1 MQPHKVIQLVF
12 HQELRERPIF
22 NERLIDRAILRNF
35 AVRDNISHGPS
46 HCCVHSQGCGIIASG
61 LFFIKC
67 LFNQGFNVLELLE
80 QRVFRICGRRGGCLC
95 HGSWTLCKLIKGGCA
110 FPNTLRFCRRV
121 VCARR
126 EVLQLCAPKTVRC
139 AKSYALH
146 NLLPRFNIHAFVLVG
161 LWCSSGRTRPNWG
174 SQTHAPCPWP
184 TNCHQAS
191 SRFMTTSTRRAAIAS
206 MTSPKLSFST
216 QNETS
221 GDFSRGCA
229 GAASCGT
236 KSLAGSTHACRS
248 TNAITRSGPWRT
260 RMRSRHAPSTSPFW
274 WREVSSSRSGSPA
287 LFPALWSTPQIH
299 AADGLLPSG
308 SQ

>member
-1 MQPHKVIQLVF
+1 MCGQEVQPHKVIQLVF
-12 HQELRERPIF
+12 HQELRERPLF

-35 AVRDNISHGPS
+35 AVRDNIGHGFS

-146 NLLPRFNIHAFVLVG
+146 NLLPRLNIQAF
-161 LWCSSGRTRPNWG
+161 CSSRLMV
-174 SQTHAPCPWP
+174 
-184 TNCHQAS
+184 
-191 SRFMTTSTRRAAIAS
+191 F
-206 MTSPKLSFST
+206 
-216 QNETS
+216 
-221 GDFSRGCA
+221 
-229 GAASCGT
+229 
-236 KSLAGSTHACRS
+236 
-248 TNAITRSGPWRT
+248 
-260 RMRSRHAPSTSPFW
+260 
-274 WREVSSSRSGSPA
+274 
-287 LFPALWSTPQIH
+287 
-299 AADGLLPSG
+299 
-308 SQ
+308 